1 MYLLIIKNKIKYI
14 IMSFSLDSIF
24 FILNNNNYFI
34 GLMMILLNLGTKY
47 LMQEFGM
54 VIDYIFNQKLIRRL
68 VLFTVFFVATRNIK
82 VSIILTGIIII
93 LTMELFNEKSQNCI
107 LPKKWLEKFTNKDK
121 FSKDEINNAIYILKK
136 SKIIK

>member
-1 MYLLIIKNKIKYI
+1 
-14 IMSFSLDSIF
+14 
-24 FILNNNNYFI
+24 
-34 GLMMILLNLGTKY
+34 
-47 LMQEFGM
+47 M

-93 LTMELFNEKSQNCI
+93 LTMELFNEKSPNCI
-107 LPKKWLEKFTNKDK
+107 LPKKWIEKFTNKDK